1 MFLQQLLLSILS
13 LQVAVQ
19 AEAVK
24 VQHLVLVE
32 VLVVIGHLF
41 QENHRVVVVLQN
53 HHWYWN

>member
-1 MFLQQLLLSILS
+1 MSLQQFLLNILP
-13 LQVAVQ
+13 LQVVVQ

-41 QENHRVVVVLQN
+41 QENHRVVVLLQN